1 MNLDPDSLLVAGES
15 LHDGGCMDILVDVL
29 ARSFIAVNCI

>member
-15 LHDGGCMDILVDVL
+15 LHDAGCMDILVDIL
-29 ARSFIAVNCI
+29 ARSFVALK